1 MAYGGV
7 LWWPLNGSAH
17 CAFVLALRLS
27 CCFFTSLKVVGFAN
41 YRVMDSL
48 LGEMAISRGVNNNSM
63 SGALIA
69 FGPLYLMLKAGPY
82 AYSEE
87 DEPCEALWH
96 PWKYVYSPLD
106 SGHRKVWTLG

>member
-1 MAYGGV
+1 MVAHEWFRSLCFRAGAASV
-7 LWWPLNGSAH
+7 LLIFHLVKSR
-17 CAFVLALRLS
+17 FSKLS
-27 CCFFTSLKVVGFAN
+27 YDGFTV
-41 YRVMDSL
+41 
-48 LGEMAISRGVNNNSM
+48 GEMAISCGVNNNSM